1 MNCLLNN
8 PAEFAALVQRFFA
21 DRLLQQKNASPRT
34 IAAYRDTF
42 RMLLCYA
49 EREIGKPPAKLA
61 LVDFDLT
68 LILNFLTYLESE
80 RHNSVRTRNARLAT
94 IRAFAHYVALQCPE
108 ALLLTQQIQAIPM
121 KRFEKPM
128 LSFLS
133 REEMQALLEAPDK
146 QNWCGC
152 RDHILL
158 TLLYNTGARVSEL
171 IGIRVADVELTV
183 SPSVRLH
190 GKGRKQRTVPLWK
203 ETAAK
208 IRHWLVFANLKAEQ
222 ALVPTRQGLPMTRS
236 NVAERIAL
244 AVNLAANQCP
254 QLQGRSVTPH
264 TLRHTTAMHLLQA
277 GVDITIIA
285 LWLGHESPVT
295 THGYIEADLSMKERA
310 LAKIALPPEIG
321 QVRYHPSDD
330 LLRFLEG
337 L

>member
-1 MNCLLNN
+1 MNSSLTN

-21 DRLLQQKNASPRT
+21 ERLLQQRNASPST

-42 RMLLCYA
+42 RLLLSYA
-49 EREIGKPPAKLA
+49 ECKLAKKPTKLA
-61 LVDFDLT
+61 LIDFDAA
-68 LILNFLTYLESE
+68 LILNFLAYLESE
-80 RHNSVRTRNARLAT
+80 RHNTVRTRNARLAT
-94 IRAFAHYVALQCPE
+94 IRAFAHYASLQCPE

-128 LSFLS
+128 LGFLS
-133 REEMQALLEAPDK
+133 REETQALLEAPDDRT
-146 QNWCGC
+146 WCGY
-152 RDHILL
+152 RDRILL
-158 TLLYNTGARVSEL
+158 SVLYNTGARVSEL
-171 IGIRVADVELTV
+171 IGVRVADVDLTL

-208 IRHWLVFANLKAEQ
+208 IRRWLVFAHLKAEKP
-222 ALVPTRQGLPMTRS
+222 LVPTRRGLPMTRS

-244 AVNLAANQCP
+244 AASSAAKHCV
-254 QLQGRSVTPH
+254 QLQNRKVTPH

-310 LAKIALPPEIG
+310 LSTIAFTARGWASTL
-321 QVRYHPSDD
+321 SSN
-330 LLRFLEG
+330 
-337 L
+337 

>member
-1 MNCLLNN
+1 MNSLLTN
-8 PAEFAALVQRFFA
+8 PAEFAALVQRFFTE
-21 DRLLQQKNASPRT
+21 RLLQQKNASPRT

-49 EREIGKPPAKLA
+49 EREIGRPPAKLA
-61 LVDFDLT
+61 LVDFDVR
-68 LILNFLTYLESE
+68 LILKFLAYLESE
-80 RHNSVRTRNARLAT
+80 RHNCVRTRNARLAT

-108 ALLLTQQIQAIPM
+108 ALLLAQQIQAIPM

-133 REEMQALLEAPDK
+133 REEMQAVLEAPDK
-146 QNWCGC
+146 QTWCGC
-152 RDHILL
+152 RDRILL

-222 ALVPTRQGLPMTRS
+222 ALVPTRRGLPMTRS

-244 AVNLAANQCP
+244 AVNLAANRCP

-295 THGYIEADLSMKERA
+295 THGYIEADLSMKGRA
-310 LAKIALPPEIG
+310 LAMIALPPEIG
-321 QVRYHPSDD
+321 QTRYHPSDD
-330 LLRFLEG
+330 LLKFLEG

>member
-1 MNCLLNN
+1 MNSLLTN

-21 DRLLQQKNASPRT
+21 ERLLQQKNASPRT

-42 RMLLCYA
+42 RLLLSYA
-49 EREIGKPPAKLA
+49 ELKIGKPPTKLA
-61 LVDFDLT
+61 LIDFDVT
-68 LILNFLTYLESE
+68 MVLNFLEYLESE
-80 RHNSVRTRNARLAT
+80 RHNTVRTRNARLAT
-94 IRAFAHYVALQCPE
+94 IRAFVHYVALQCPE

-128 LSFLS
+128 LGFLS
-133 REEMQALLEAPDK
+133 REEIQALLDAPDE
-146 QNWCGC
+146 QTWCC
-152 RDHILL
+152 YRDRILL
-158 TLLYNTGARVSEL
+158 TPLYNTGARVSEL
-171 IGIRVADVELTV
+171 IGIRVTDVELTA

-203 ETAAK
+203 ETAVK
-208 IRHWLVFANLKAEQ
+208 IRHWLAYANLKVEQ
-222 ALVPTRQGLPMTRS
+222 TLVPTRRGLPMTRS
-236 NVAERIAL
+236 NVAARIAL
-244 AVNLAANQCP
+244 AVSSAVKHCP
-254 QLQGRSVTPH
+254 QLQDRKVTPH

-310 LAKIALPPEIG
+310 LATIALPPEIG
-321 QVRYHPSDD
+321 QVHYHPSDD
-330 LLRFLEG
+330 LLKFLES

>member
-1 MNCLLNN
+1 MNSSLTN

-21 DRLLQQKNASPRT
+21 ERLQQQRNASPST

-42 RMLLCYA
+42 RLLLSYA
-49 EREIGKPPAKLA
+49 ERKLGKKPAKLA
-61 LVDFDLT
+61 LIDFDAT
-68 LILNFLTYLESE
+68 LILNFLAYLESE
-80 RHNSVRTRNARLAT
+80 RHNTVRTRNARLAT
-94 IRAFAHYVALQCPE
+94 IRAFAHYVSLQCPQ
-108 ALLLTQQIQAIPM
+108 ALLLTLQIQAIPM

-128 LSFLS
+128 LGFLS
-133 REEMQALLEAPDK
+133 REEIQALLEAPDPRT
-146 QNWCGC
+146 WCGC
-152 RDHILL
+152 RDRILL
-158 TLLYNTGARVSEL
+158 SVLYNTGARVSEL
-171 IGIRVADVELTV
+171 IGVRVADVELTL

-203 ETAAK
+203 DTAAK
-208 IRHWLVFANLKAEQ
+208 IRSWLVFANLKAEQ

-244 AVNLAANQCP
+244 AASAAAKHCA
-254 QLQGRSVTPH
+254 QLHDRKVTPH

-310 LAKIALPPEIG
+310 LSTIALPPEIG
-321 QVRYHPSDD
+321 QVRYHPTDG
-330 LLRFLEG
+330 LLKFLES